1 MLGAQNVIILNA
13 ADDAGDITILN
24 AAQNKSHFVKQ
35 TNALKAK
42 PASPAHRHEQVHTQ
56 RKMSMVF
63 VWSAVEVAR
72 LL

>member
-13 ADDAGDITILN
+13 ADDAGDITILS

-42 PASPAHRHEQVHTQ
+42 PASPALTYTHTYVYTHS
-56 RKMSMVF
+56 KEYELGCCLVCC
-63 VWSAVEVAR
+63 
-72 LL
+72 